1 MGYENKLIVIK
12 KGSLGANVDCNN
24 KEWAEKIAEVRLCVV
39 DNEVFSKIQ
48 NYPITNS
55 YYYEHLVSNPI
66 LEDMYGTELR
76 EIPLNDCITILENAD
91 KEDHYRRYTIA
102 LGLLK
107 SFSTN
112 DWRDGEIVVLHYGY

>member
-1 MGYENKLIVIK
+1 MGYESKLIVIQK
-12 KGSLGANVDCNN
+12 SSLGASVDYNN

-39 DNEVFSKIQ
+39 DNEVFSKIR

-55 YYYEHLVSNPI
+55 YYYEHLVENPI
-66 LEDMYGTELR
+66 LKDMYGSELR

-91 KEDHYRRYTIA
+91 KKDHYRRYTIA

-107 SFSTN
+107 SFSAN

>member
-1 MGYENKLIVIK
+1 MGYESKLIVIQK
-12 KGSLGANVDCNN
+12 SSLGASVDYNN
-24 KEWAEKIAEVRLCVV
+24 KKWAEKIAEVRLCVV

-55 YYYEHLVSNPI
+55 YYCEHLVSNPI
-66 LEDMYGTELR
+66 LEDAYGVGLR

-91 KEDHYRRYTIA
+91 KKDHYRRYTIA

>member
-1 MGYENKLIVIK
+1 MGYESKLIVIK
-12 KGSLGANVDCNN
+12 KGSLGADVGCNN

-66 LEDMYGTELR
+66 LEDEYGTELR
-76 EIPLNDCITILENAD
+76 EIPLGDCITIFENAN
-91 KEDHYRRYTIA
+91 KKDHYRRYTIA

-107 SFSTN
+107 SFNTN
-112 DWRDGEIVVLHYGY
+112 DWCDGEIVILHYGY

>member
-1 MGYENKLIVIK
+1 MGYESKLIVIK
-12 KGSLGANVDCNN
+12 KSSLGADVDCNN

-39 DNEVFSKIQ
+39 DDEVFSKIQ

-55 YYYEHLVSNPI
+55 YYCEHLVGNPI
-66 LEDMYGTELR
+66 LEDAYGVQLR

-91 KEDHYRRYTIA
+91 KKDHYRRYTIA

>member
-1 MGYENKLIVIK
+1 MGYESKLIVIQK
-12 KGSLGANVDCNN
+12 SSFGASVDYNN
-24 KEWAEKIAEVRLCVV
+24 KKWAEKIAEVRLCVV

-48 NYPITNS
+48 NYPITKS
-55 YYYEHLVSNPI
+55 YYYEHSVGNPI
-66 LEDMYGTELR
+66 LEDMYGVELR

-91 KEDHYRRYTIA
+91 KKDHYRRYTIA

>member
-1 MGYENKLIVIK
+1 MGYESKLIVIK
-12 KGSLGANVDCNN
+12 KGSLGTNVDCNN

-39 DNEVFSKIQ
+39 DDEVFSKIQ

-66 LEDMYGTELR
+66 LEDMYGVELR

-91 KEDHYRRYTIA
+91 EKDHYRRYTIA

-107 SFSTN
+107 SFSAN
-112 DWRDGEIVVLHYGY
+112 DWCNDEIVVLHYGY